1 MTTIDPGR
9 RKTGRLSADDWMVA
23 ALGIMATEGVAG
35 VKILELCRR
44 LGITKGSFYWHFADL
59 DALLD
64 AVAERW
70 RKGHWAMPPGPD
82 DERTPRQMLLDAM
95 TAFVDPRVSG
105 LDRSMREW
113 ARTDERARTAVA
125 EADRLVFGLIVSFLE
140 QLGFA
145 AEEADVRAKL
155 MFYSAIGFSA
165 AGPVGS
171 RRNIR
176 RQMEATVD
184 LLIARPG

>member
-1 MTTIDPGR
+1 MTTRPDR
-9 RKTGRLSADDWMVA
+9 RKSGRLSVDDWTVA

-35 VKILELCRR
+35 VKVLELCRR
-44 LGITKGSFYWHFADL
+44 LGVTKGSFYWHFADL

-70 RKGHWAMPPGPD
+70 REGHWAEAPRSGD
-82 DERTPRQMLLDAM
+82 SERNPRQMLLEAM
-95 TAFVDPRVSG
+95 TLFVDPRISG

-113 ARTDERARTAVA
+113 ARTDDRARAAIA
-125 EADRLVFGLIVSFLE
+125 EADRRVFGLIVSFLE
-140 QLGFA
+140 RIGFT

-155 MFYSAIGFSA
+155 LFYSGIGFSS

-171 RRNIR
+171 RRNVH
-176 RQMEATVD
+176 RQLQATVD
-184 LLIARPG
+184 LLTDRRG